1 MSRITRIEEQKKKKT
16 RVNIYIDGEFSFGL
30 YKDTVVK
37 YHLYEGKEIT
47 QEQISSIREFEKL
60 TEAKEKVRN
69 YISYRERS
77 KKEIKDYLTNKGV
90 QEEVAKEVLDDFE
103 NANLID
109 DNRFALSW
117 VKNRNKINPKGN
129 FALKMELRD
138 KGVDENEIEN
148 LLQSVDEKEN
158 ARKALEKAIKKYG
171 KKSASKK
178 KILEYLKRRG
188 FEFQTALDVINEVL

>member
-1 MSRITRIEEQKKKKT
+1 MSRITKIEEQKKKKT

-30 YKDTVVK
+30 YKDTFVK

-47 QEQISSIREFEKL
+47 QEQISSIKDFEKL
-60 TEAKEKVRN
+60 NDAKEKARN

-77 KKEIKDYLTNKGV
+77 KKEITNYLTSKGI
-90 QEEVAKEVLDDFE
+90 QKETAKKVLDDFE
-103 NANLID
+103 KTDLVN

-117 VKNRNKINPKGN
+117 IKNRNEFNPKGN
-129 FALKMELRD
+129 FALKMELRN
-138 KGVDENEIEN
+138 KGVDETEIEN
-148 LLQSVDEKEN
+148 LLHSVDEKEN

-171 KKSASKK
+171 KKSSSKK
-178 KILEYLKRRG
+178 KILEYLNRRG

>member
-1 MSRITRIEEQKKKKT
+1 MSKITRIEEQKKRKT

-37 YHLYEGKEIT
+37 YHLYEGKEIS
-47 QEQISSIREFEKL
+47 QEQLSSIREFEKL
-60 TEAKEKVRN
+60 NDAKEKARN

-77 KKEIKDYLTNKGV
+77 KKEITNYLASKGI
-90 QEEVAKEVLDDFE
+90 QEEVAKKVLDDFE
-103 NANLID
+103 KTDLVD

-117 VKNRNKINPKGN
+117 IKNRTKFNPKGN

-138 KGVDENEIEN
+138 RGVDENEIEN

-171 KKSASKK
+171 KKSSSKK

-188 FEFQTALDVINEVL
+188 FELQTALEVINELL

>member
-1 MSRITRIEEQKKKKT
+1 MSKITRIEEQKKKKT

-47 QEQISSIREFEKL
+47 AEQISSIREFEKL

-77 KKEIKDYLTNKGV
+77 KKEITNYLASKDI
-90 QEEVAKEVLDDFE
+90 QEELAKKVLDDFE
-103 NANLID
+103 KTELVD
-109 DNRFALSW
+109 DKRFALSW
-117 VKNRNKINPKGN
+117 IKNRNKFNPKGN
-129 FALKMELRD
+129 FALKMELKG
-138 KGVDENEIEN
+138 KGVDEAEIEN
-148 LLQSVDEKEN
+148 LLESVDEKEN

-171 KKSASKK
+171 KKGSSKK
-178 KILEYLKRRG
+178 KIVEYLLRRG
-188 FEFQTALDVINEVL
+188 FELRTALDVISEVL

>member
-47 QEQISSIREFEKL
+47 QEQISSIRKFEKL
-60 TEAKEKVRN
+60 TDAKEKVRN

-77 KKEIKDYLTNKGV
+77 KKEIINYLASKDI
-90 QEEVAKEVLDDFE
+90 QEELAKKVLDDFE
-103 NANLID
+103 KTELVD
-109 DNRFALSW
+109 DKRFALSW
-117 VKNRNKINPKGN
+117 IKNRNKFNPKGK
-129 FALKMELRD
+129 FALKMELKG
-138 KGVDENEIEN
+138 KGVDETEIEN
-148 LLQSVDEKEN
+148 LLQGVDEKEN
-158 ARKALEKAIKKYG
+158 AQKALEKAIKKYG

-178 KILEYLKRRG
+178 KIVEYLLRRG
-188 FEFQTALDVINEVL
+188 FELQTALDVINEVL